1 MGGLNILGTFQ
12 VSYRSTHLKDPV
24 VRSGAQAELGDG
36 RFHEPLPFPAH
47 LTEPLEFLGPHLG
60 VGMDL
65 TLLKPLG
72 LHASSRIDPFT
83 NSV

>member
-1 MGGLNILGTFQ
+1 MGWLNIIGTFQ

-24 VRSGAQAELGDG
+24 VRSGAQSELGEG
-36 RFHEPLPFPAH
+36 RFQAPLPTPAP
-47 LTEPLEFLGPHLG
+47 LTEPLEFLCPHLG